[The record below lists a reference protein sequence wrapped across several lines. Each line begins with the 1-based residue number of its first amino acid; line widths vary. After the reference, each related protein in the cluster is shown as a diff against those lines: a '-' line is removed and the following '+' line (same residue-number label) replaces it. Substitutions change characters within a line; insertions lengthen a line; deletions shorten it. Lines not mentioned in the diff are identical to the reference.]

1 SLAGTVTRPLTLA
14 PLGLY
19 ALYVF
24 IQYQDVVEY
33 ESGEPAEEIDV
44 AREWAVLAASLV
56 IVVIAVEGLV
66 RAGIGFGDLFDT
78 SSFVWGLTTV
88 AAGTS
93 LPDAFVSVQAA
104 RRGEGVT
111 GLANVLGS
119 NTFDLLIAVPTDVL
133 VAGTA
138 ATDFTATVPMMGFLT
153 VATLVLFTVLR
164 TDLTLTEREAYVLLG
179 VYAVFV
185 AWLVLE
191 TVGVTGLIPGA

>member
-1 SLAGTVTRPLTLA
+1 M
-14 PLGLY
+14 
-19 ALYVF
+19 
-24 IQYQDVVEY
+24 EY

-66 RAGIGFGDLFDT
+66 RAAIGFGDLFDT
-78 SSFVWGLTTV
+78 SSFVWGLTVV

-111 GLANVLGS
+111 SLANVLGS
-119 NTFDLLIAVPTDVL
+119 NTFDLLVAVPAGVL

-138 ATDFTATVPMMGFLT
+138 AIDFAATVPMMGFLT

-164 TDLTLTEREAYVLLG
+164 TDLTLTEREGYVLLG

-185 AWLVLE
+185 VWLVLE
-191 TVGVTGLIPGA
+191 TVGVTGSIPGA